1 MTRTNNEPELLKRA
15 IVCATE
21 AHATQYD
28 KSGVLYIYHPLRVML
43 AIRHLGIEYACC
55 GVLHD
60 VVEDT
65 PVTLDDLLQ
74 ELGFPASI
82 VEAVDAISKRPG
94 ETHHQYLERC
104 AANPI
109 ALECKMR
116 TFRTTGHGSAS
127 LRNQAAKHSRRN
139 TNAAS
144 SFSKRPREP
153 DWRSEASENS
163 HLKNLC
169 WCREHGMK
177 FDDLIVGWA
186 CPWRIAKTGQFPAI
200 FKIW

>member
-109 ALECKMR
+109 ALECKIADIQDNR
-116 TFRTTGHGSAS
+116 TRLGFLTEPGRKALAEKYERSIEFLEATKRTR
-127 LRNQAAKHSRRN
+127 LAK
-139 TNAAS
+139 
-144 SFSKRPREP
+144 
-153 DWRSEASENS
+153 
-163 HLKNLC
+163 
-169 WCREHGMK
+169 
-177 FDDLIVGWA
+177 
-186 CPWRIAKTGQFPAI
+186 
-200 FKIW
+200 